1 MPLTKNMSVVGDV
14 DPDARRKWLEV
25 LQQQTRAAR
34 AAGGGIPGAG
44 DPRLVNER
52 VARARAAA
60 GSGRTVAHSFG
71 AQLQSAAEVDE
82 LGT

>member
-34 AAGGGIPGAG
+34 AAGGGDLGAATRPAG
-44 DPRLVNER
+44 DRLV
-52 VARARAAA
+52 
-60 GSGRTVAHSFG
+60 GG
-71 AQLQSAAEVDE
+71 AWASV
-82 LGT
+82 